1 MTFDAAAV
9 SSLFAHVQ
17 SGALELGIFEAVN
30 NHEPLSAPGN
40 GIHAAVW
47 VDSIVPVGRASG
59 LAATSGVVTLMF
71 RLYSSAIQKERD
83 AIDPALLAAV
93 STLLGQYSST
103 FTFGGTVRN
112 VDLLGMYGRSLSAQ
126 AGYLTQ
132 DAKIL
137 RIFTVTVPVVIND
150 LWQMEA

>member
-1 MTFDAAAV
+1 MAFDAAAV
-9 SSLFAHVQ
+9 NSLFAHVQ
-17 SGALELGIFEAVN
+17 SAALELGIFETVN
-30 NHEPLSAPGN
+30 THEPLSAPGN
-40 GIHAAVW
+40 GVHAALW
-47 VDSIVPVGRASG
+47 VDSIIPVGRASG

-71 RLYSSAIQKERD
+71 RVYSSAMQKERD
-83 AIDPALLAAV
+83 AIDPAILAAV
-93 STLLGQYSST
+93 SALLGQYSST